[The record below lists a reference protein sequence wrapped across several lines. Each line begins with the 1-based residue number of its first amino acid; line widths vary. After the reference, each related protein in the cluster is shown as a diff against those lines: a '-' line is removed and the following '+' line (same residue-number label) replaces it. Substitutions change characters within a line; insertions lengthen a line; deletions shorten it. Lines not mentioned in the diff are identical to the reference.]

1 MKFLH
6 LSDLHIGK
14 RLKEFSLLEDQRFVL
29 NQALDLAKEE
39 KVDGLFLAGDIY
51 DSTIPSNEATELFD
65 DFLTRVHAMHLPC
78 FIISGN
84 HDSAEKLHFG
94 SAIFKEEGIHVVTR
108 VEEALTP
115 ITLQGVNIYLL
126 PFCRPLDINTAFGTD
141 FKSYSD
147 AINDVI
153 KRMAIDPK
161 KTNILLA
168 HQSVLPMNGKLP
180 LGGSED
186 LLSQDGVMVGDV
198 STVSVSLFQA
208 FDYVALGHIH
218 KPQMVGANARY
229 GGSIL
234 KYHRDEA
241 DSEKSF
247 TLVEVEGQNIK
258 ISAKPIRFL
267 HDVIHLSGTL
277 EEILAAKA
285 DHNAY
290 LFASLKDTSLL
301 EDPMSQLRSVYPYA
315 AWVDYLSHEAV
326 DSPMKKVDI
335 EHVSKTQLF
344 TDFFLAQN
352 GTPLSP
358 EQAEIVTGLLQDK
371 GEKK

>member
-141 FKSYSD
+141 FMSYSD

-247 TLVEVEGQNIK
+247 TLVEVEGKNIK